1 MTTPAHPDVPKRGIF
16 KITVDNSPFPLE
28 GKTFSYSQIMLA
40 LQGGTF
46 RPGMKFRHMEKRRA
60 DYVLTAGGLLPLPKK
75 QNSRAAVEEVND
87 WEEVDPML

>member
-1 MTTPAHPDVPKRGIF
+1 MNTHSHPEVPKSGIF

-46 RPGMKFRHMEKRRA
+46 RPGMKFRHMESRRA
-60 DYVLTAGGLLPLPKK
+60 EFVLTDSGLKPLSRKPGGR
-75 QNSRAAVEEVND
+75 SAADEGDLAED
-87 WEEVDPML
+87 LD

>member
-1 MTTPAHPDVPKRGIF
+1 MTTTHTYREVPKTGTF

-60 DYVLTAGGLLPLPKK
+60 DFVLTATGLMPLPKK
-75 QNSRAAVEEVND
+75 QSSRSPAED
-87 WEEVDPML
+87 WDDSDDLD

>member
-1 MTTPAHPDVPKRGIF
+1 MTTSPAPKSGIF

-46 RPGMKFRHMEKRRA
+46 RPGMKFRHMEKRQA
-60 DYVLTAGGLLPLPKK
+60 EYLLTAAGLTLLPKK
-75 QNSRAAVEEVND
+75 HGSHSAAADVDESEEA
-87 WEEVDPML
+87 E

>member
-1 MTTPAHPDVPKRGIF
+1 MNAHPYPEVPKSGIF

-60 DYVLTAGGLLPLPKK
+60 EFVLTASGLEPLSKK
-75 QNSRAAVEEVND
+75 QGSRSAAAEWDDVED
-87 WEEVDPML
+87 MD

>member
-1 MTTPAHPDVPKRGIF
+1 MTTPTYPDVPKSGIF

-46 RPGMKFRHMEKRRA
+46 RPGMKFRHMENRRA
-60 DYVLTAGGLLPLPKK
+60 EYVLTASGLRPLPKK
-75 QNSRAAVEEVND
+75 QNSRAVA
-87 WEEVDPML
+87 EEVDDAEEMD

>member
-1 MTTPAHPDVPKRGIF
+1 MATITTPKSGIF

-46 RPGMKFRHMEKRRA
+46 RPGMKFRHMENRRA
-60 DYVLTAGGLLPLPKK
+60 EYLLTANGLTLLPKK
-75 QNSRAAVEEVND
+75 QGSHSAAKDIDEADEA
-87 WEEVDPML
+87 E

>member
-1 MTTPAHPDVPKRGIF
+1 MNANTYPEVPKSGIF

-46 RPGMKFRHMEKRRA
+46 RPGMKFRHMEKRRVEF
-60 DYVLTAGGLLPLPKK
+60 VLTASGLKPLPRK
-75 QNSRAAVEEVND
+75 QPSRSSADAWDEAEELD
-87 WEEVDPML
+87 

>member
-1 MTTPAHPDVPKRGIF
+1 MNANTYPEVPKSGIF

-28 GKTFSYSQIMLA
+28 GKTFSYSQIILA

-60 DYVLTAGGLLPLPKK
+60 EFVLTASGLKPVPKK
-75 QNSRAAVEEVND
+75 PPSRSSADAWDEAEEMD
-87 WEEVDPML
+87 